1 MREFP
6 PKAEALRDRRKHTE
20 IHTMKPSLITPH
32 RSRAFTLIELLV
44 VISII
49 AILAGIALPT
59 MTNALM
65 KARFTSTVNNA
76 RQISIGLRMYAGAHD
91 GQYPL
96 YKDADTAA
104 TMVATSNEALE
115 LLMPRY
121 GGSDK
126 AIFTNKQSAWCK
138 PLPANKADEFRLRA
152 GECDWAYVRGLSE
165 STDARIP
172 ILATA
177 FAPGGVTYVK
187 EPSKPGGVWKGE
199 LAAVL
204 RVDGSVHSTA
214 ELKESG
220 TSTFVKR
227 IDNPSK
233 NMFEKDTD
241 WLNGD
246 NVQVLMPVPVGS

>member
-1 MREFP
+1 MKTP
-6 PKAEALRDRRKHTE
+6 YLKKHD
-20 IHTMKPSLITPH
+20 L
-32 RSRAFTLIELLV
+32 RAFTLIELLV

-49 AILAGIALPT
+49 AILAGLAFPALQ
-59 MTNALM
+59 NALTRG
-65 KARFTSTVNNA
+65 RFTSTVNNA
-76 RQISIGLRMYAGAHD
+76 RQIGLGLRMYSGAHD
-91 GQYPL
+91 GQFPL
-96 YKDADTAA
+96 YKDADTGA
-104 TMVATSNEALE
+104 TMVANSNEALE

-138 PLPANKADEFRLRA
+138 PLPATKADEFRLRA

-165 STDARIP
+165 SSDARTP

-187 EPSKPGGVWKGE
+187 DPTKPGGVWKGE

-214 ELKESG
+214 ELKDSG
-220 TSTFVKR
+220 NSTFVKR
-227 IDNPSK
+227 IEAPTK

-241 WLNGD
+241 WLEGD
-246 NVQVLMPVPVGS
+246 NVQVLMPIPVGS

>member
-1 MREFP
+1 
-6 PKAEALRDRRKHTE
+6 
-20 IHTMKPSLITPH
+20 MKKSQLTQ
-32 RSRAFTLIELLV
+32 RSGAFTLIELLV
-44 VISII
+44 VIGII

-59 MTNALM
+59 MTHAM
-65 KARFTSTVNNA
+65 MRARFTNTVNNA
-76 RQISIGLRMYAGAHD
+76 KQIGIGLRMYAGAHD

-96 YKDADTAA
+96 YKDADSAA
-104 TMVATSNEALE
+104 TMVANSNEALE

-121 GGSDK
+121 AGSDK

-138 PLPANKADEFRLRA
+138 PLPATKADEFRLRA

-165 STDARIP
+165 STDARMP

-187 EPSKPGGVWKGE
+187 EPSKPGGVWKGD

-204 RVDGSVHSTA
+204 RVDGSVQSTA
-214 ELKESG
+214 ELKDAG
-220 TSTFVKR
+220 TTTFVKR
-227 IDNPSK
+227 IDSPTK

-241 WLNGD
+241 WLDGD
-246 NVQVLMPVPVGS
+246 NVQVLMPIPIGG